1 VCDKSIFAGR
11 QELKKTILS
20 AVMLAMILTVAAPA
34 VAQVGQGFDQ
44 DSSSGVVDQ
53 SLTVTGE
60 GSVANQCSAL
70 LAAAQTG
77 NSQGSSG
84 SIRSNSGI
92 GQSEQEDIG
101 SSLAVSPE
109 VAEVCEQKINQ
120 AAAAS
125 SPKQTPKA
133 APETTPAPAP
143 KLADKAEDPQAKATA
158 TQAKAKSKVEEKKT
172 KTEETKAEAKELPK
186 TGGGA
191 TLFVLGAGV
200 LVVGVGLLARGLV
213 R

>member
-1 VCDKSIFAGR
+1 M
-11 QELKKTILS
+11 KKTILS

-44 DSSSGVVDQ
+44 DSSSGVLDQ
-53 SLTVTGE
+53 SFTVTGE
-60 GSVANQCSAL
+60 GSTANQCSAL

-84 SIRSNSGI
+84 SIRSISGI
-92 GQSEQEDIG
+92 GESEQEDIG
-101 SSLAVSPE
+101 SGLAVSPE

-125 SPKQTPKA
+125 SSKQTPKA
-133 APETTPAPAP
+133 APEATTDPAP
-143 KLADKAEDPQAKATA
+143 KLADKAEISQVKATA

-172 KTEETKAEAKELPK
+172 KTEDKKAGAKELPK

-191 TLFVLGAGV
+191 KSFALGTGV
-200 LVVGVGLLARGLV
+200 LLVAVGLLARRIV

>member
-1 VCDKSIFAGR
+1 M
-11 QELKKTILS
+11 KKTILS
-20 AVMLAMILTVAAPA
+20 AVVLAMILMVAAPA

-44 DSSSGVVDQ
+44 DNNSGVVDQ
-53 SLTVTGE
+53 SFTVAGE

-77 NSQGSSG
+77 NSQGSTG

-92 GQSEQEDIG
+92 GESEQEDIG

-109 VAEVCEQKINQ
+109 LAEECEQKINQ

-125 SPKQTPKA
+125 PPQQAPKA
-133 APETTPAPAP
+133 TPASAS
-143 KLADKAEDPQAKATA
+143 KSAGKAEDPQAKATV
-158 TQAKAKSKVEEKKT
+158 TQARAESRVEEKKT
-172 KTEETKAEAKELPK
+172 KTEEKKAGAKELPK

-191 TLFVLGAGV
+191 TLFALGTGV
-200 LVVGVGLLARGLV
+200 LLVASGLLTHRIT

>member
-1 VCDKSIFAGR
+1 M
-11 QELKKTILS
+11 KKTILS
-20 AVMLAMILTVAAPA
+20 AVVLAMVLMVAAPA

-44 DSSSGVVDQ
+44 DSNSGVVDQ
-53 SLTVTGE
+53 SFTVTGE

-77 NSQGSSG
+77 NSQSSTG
-84 SIRSNSGI
+84 SIRSNSGT
-92 GQSEQEDIG
+92 GESEQEDIG

-109 VAEVCEQKINQ
+109 LAEECEQKINQ

-125 SPKQTPKA
+125 SPNQ
-133 APETTPAPAP
+133 APRASSKVTPAPTP
-143 KLADKAEDPQAKATA
+143 KLADKAEGPQAKATA
-158 TQAKAKSKVEEKKT
+158 TQARAESKVEEKKT
-172 KTEETKAEAKELPK
+172 KTEEKKAGAKELPK

-191 TLFVLGAGV
+191 TLFALGAGAM
-200 LVVGVGLLARGLV
+200 LVAGGLLARRIL

>member
-1 VCDKSIFAGR
+1 M
-11 QELKKTILS
+11 KKTILS
-20 AVMLAMILTVAAPA
+20 AVMLSMILTVAAPA

-53 SLTVTGE
+53 SFTVTGE
-60 GSVANQCSAL
+60 GSTANQCSAL

-84 SIRSNSGI
+84 SIRSASGT

-120 AAAAS
+120 AAAVA

-133 APETTPAPAP
+133 AHETTSAPAP
-143 KLADKAEDPQAKATA
+143 KLADKAEDSQAKANA
-158 TQAKAKSKVEEKKT
+158 TQNKAKSEIEEKKT
-172 KTEETKAEAKELPK
+172 KTEEKKAGAKELPK

-191 TLFVLGAGV
+191 TLFALGTGV
-200 LVVGVGLLARGLV
+200 LLVAVGLLARRLV

>member
-1 VCDKSIFAGR
+1 M
-11 QELKKTILS
+11 KKTILS
-20 AVMLAMILTVAAPA
+20 AVVVATILMVAAPA

-44 DSSSGVVDQ
+44 DSNSGVVDQ
-53 SLTVTGE
+53 SFTVAGE
-60 GSVANQCSAL
+60 GSAANQCSAL

-77 NSQGSSG
+77 NSQGSTG

-92 GQSEQEDIG
+92 GESEQEDIG

-109 VAEVCEQKINQ
+109 LAEECEQKINQ

-125 SPKQTPKA
+125 SSKQAPKA
-133 APETTPAPAP
+133 APKATPAPAP
-143 KLADKAEDPQAKATA
+143 KPADKAEDPQAKATA
-158 TQAKAKSKVEEKKT
+158 TQARAESKVEEKKT
-172 KTEETKAEAKELPK
+172 KTEEKKAGAKELPK

-191 TLFVLGAGV
+191 TLFALGAGAL
-200 LVVGVGLLARGLV
+200 LVAGGLLARWIS

>member
-1 VCDKSIFAGR
+1 
-11 QELKKTILS
+11 
-20 AVMLAMILTVAAPA
+20 MILTVAAPA

-53 SLTVTGE
+53 SFTVTGE
-60 GSVANQCSAL
+60 GSTANQCSAL

-77 NSQGSSG
+77 TSQGSSG
-84 SIRSNSGI
+84 SIRSASGT
-92 GQSEQEDIG
+92 GQSEQEGIG

-120 AAAAS
+120 AAAAA
-125 SPKQTPKA
+125 SPKKTAKA
-133 APETTPAPAP
+133 APEITPAPTP
-143 KLADKAEDPQAKATA
+143 KLADKAEGSQTKATT
-158 TQAKAKSKVEEKKT
+158 TQNKAKSEIEEKKT
-172 KTEETKAEAKELPK
+172 KTEEKKAGAKELPK

-191 TLFVLGAGV
+191 TLFALGTGV
-200 LVVGVGLLARGLV
+200 LLVAVGLLARRLV